1 MLSVVVVS
9 LLLQSAGPSDTF
21 TLADALARARSKRA
35 EMIGIAARVE
45 ESRASRRLAGRFGN
59 PTLEY
64 STVAAD
70 ENRRVV
76 LSQPLGTLP
85 RLGFDRA
92 AANAQVRA
100 ARADSVQRMANLE
113 RDVARAYFG
122 VVAAERRVALL
133 QDLAR
138 LADSLGALAV
148 RRAALGDISDLD
160 RQQLTLEGTRARL
173 QLSRAQETRLA
184 RRAALAREL
193 AWEDGGLPVPSAA
206 LGEGLQTEEAAP
218 AFVLEEIP
226 EVERARAASRAAFL
240 SARSLGWARLP
251 VPGVF
256 VQRDWSRVP
265 GVPTLTRVG
274 FSVPLPLFTFGNELM
289 DAAVARSR
297 LAEAQAN
304 EVSLETARAVA
315 AARARVDESA
325 HRARLA
331 SDSLAAG
338 VTQLREGAVR
348 LYDAGRTS
356 VLQVLEALRAERD
369 AQLVAVDELL
379 AFQEARADLAALAG
393 RSPTLPNR

>member
-9 LLLQSAGPSDTF
+9 LLLQSASPADAF
-21 TLADALARARSKRA
+21 TLADALVRARSTRA
-35 EMIGIAARVE
+35 EALGIAARVA
-45 ESRASRRLAGRFGN
+45 ESRAVRRLASRPGN

-64 STVAAD
+64 SSVAAD
-70 ENRRVV
+70 ETRRIV
-76 LSQPLGTLP
+76 LSQPLASLP

-92 AANAQVRA
+92 AANAQVQA
-100 ARADSVQRMANLE
+100 ASADSAQRMANLE

-122 VVAAERRVALL
+122 VVAAERRVSLL
-133 QDLAR
+133 EDLAR

-173 QLSRAQETRLA
+173 QLSRAEETRLA

-193 AWEDGGLPVPSAA
+193 AWDDEALPVPSTA
-206 LGEGLQTEEAAP
+206 LGEGLEMQEPTSSFAP
-218 AFVLEEIP
+218 TAIP
-226 EVERARAASRAAFL
+226 EVERARAASRAASL
-240 SARSLGWARLP
+240 SARSLRWARLP
-251 VPGVF
+251 IPGVF
-256 VQRDWSRVP
+256 MQRDWSRVP
-265 GVPTLTRVG
+265 GVPSLSRVG
-274 FSVPLPLFTFGNELM
+274 LSLPLPLFSFGNEVM
-289 DAAVARSR
+289 DAAVARAR
-297 LAEAQAN
+297 VAEAQAA
-304 EVSLETARAVA
+304 EVTLETARALA
-315 AARARVDESA
+315 AARARVDQSA
-325 HRARLA
+325 RRARLA
-331 SDSLAAG
+331 SDSLSAG

-369 AQLVAVDELL
+369 AQLVVVDELL